1 MGFQVMLS
9 TFTEPGYCW
18 RRNFR
23 RQKCVSLRTLEGF
36 KFSTLKT
43 PVHLLDP
50 RTKFLIVM
58 AVLVPA
64 LLFANIYVMI
74 ALLLSQLP
82 LLLVGKVA
90 RRWALSLRAGVF
102 LSALIFVVNLFTGS
116 YLSAIA
122 LTLRFLVLLTSFS
135 LFFMTTSP
143 DDLGLALDKIGA
155 VRWLSR
161 RWLGY
166 PNALSFTFTTAV
178 RLVPT
183 LAVDAQTVVDAQRS
197 RGLELDKGNL
207 LKRGRDYIPNLIPLL
222 LIAIRRSLE
231 LAEALE
237 SRGFPGKEGRTS
249 LFQLKLRPADY
260 VIIVLCLFVIGVSFW
275 IFFHYKIP
283 VL

>member
-1 MGFQVMLS
+1 M
-9 TFTEPGYCW
+9 
-18 RRNFR
+18 
-23 RQKCVSLRTLEGF
+23 SLRTLEGF
-36 KFSTLKT
+36 KFSSLKT

-50 RTKFLIVM
+50 RTKFLLVIAVIV
-58 AVLVPA
+58 PS
-64 LLFANIYVMI
+64 LLFASIYVMV
-74 ALLLSQLP
+74 ALLLVQLP
-82 LLLVGKVA
+82 LLFVGRVA
-90 RRWALSLRAGVF
+90 KRWALSLRAGVF

-116 YLSAIA
+116 LFSAIA
-122 LTLRFLVLLTSFS
+122 LTLRFLVLLTAFS

-155 VRWLSR
+155 IRWLSR

-197 RGLELDKGNL
+197 RGLELDRGNL
-207 LKRGRDYIPNLIPLL
+207 LKRIRNYIPILIPLL

-237 SRGFPGKEGRTS
+237 SRGFPGKEGRIS
-249 LFQLKLRPADY
+249 LFQLKLKTADY
-260 VIIVLCLFVIGVSFW
+260 AILFSSLAAIVLSFTLFFL
-275 IFFHYKIP
+275 HYRIP

>member
-1 MGFQVMLS
+1 MII
-9 TFTEPGYCW
+9 
-18 RRNFR
+18 
-23 RQKCVSLRTLEGF
+23 
-36 KFSTLKT
+36 
-43 PVHLLDP
+43 LLA
-50 RTKFLIVM
+50 TQI
-58 AVLVPA
+58 
-64 LLFANIYVMI
+64 
-74 ALLLSQLP
+74 P
-82 LLLVGKVA
+82 LLLLGRVA
-90 RRWALSLRAGVF
+90 KRWALSLRAGIC
-102 LSALIFVVNLFTGS
+102 LSALIVIVNVFTGS
-116 YLSAIA
+116 LFSAVA
-122 LTLRFLVLLTSFS
+122 LTLRFLVLLTAFS

-143 DDLGLALDKIGA
+143 DDLGLALDRIGA

-207 LKRGRDYIPNLIPLL
+207 LRRVRNYIPILIPLL

-249 LFQLKLRPADY
+249 LFQLKFRRTDY
-260 VIIVLCLFVIGVSFW
+260 ALTGVCLGAIALSIW
-275 IFFHYKIP
+275 IFLHYKLP
-283 VL
+283 AF

>member
-1 MGFQVMLS
+1 MGCPVTSLM
-9 TFTEPGYCW
+9 FTEPDCCW

-23 RQKCVSLRTLEGF
+23 RRKSVSLRTLEGF
-36 KFSTLKT
+36 KFSSMKT

-50 RTKFLIVM
+50 RAKFLLVI
-58 AVLVPA
+58 AVLIPA
-64 LLFANIYVMI
+64 LLFASVWVMVI
-74 ALLLSQLP
+74 LLLSQLP
-82 LLLVGKVA
+82 LLFVGRVA

-102 LSALIFVVNLFTGS
+102 LSGLIFAVNFFTGS
-116 YLSAIA
+116 VFSAIA
-122 LTLRFLVLLTSFS
+122 LTLRFLVLLTAFS

-143 DDLGLALDKIGA
+143 DDLGLALDRIGA

-161 RWLGY
+161 KWLGY

-183 LAVDAQTVVDAQRS
+183 LAVDAQTVMDAQRS

-207 LKRGRDYIPNLIPLL
+207 LRRIRNYIPILIPLL

-249 LFQLKLRPADY
+249 LFQLKLKRGDY
-260 VIIVLCLFVIGVSFW
+260 AIIGISVGAIAASIW
-275 IFFHYKIP
+275 IFLHYKVP
-283 VL
+283 VF

>member
-1 MGFQVMLS
+1 
-9 TFTEPGYCW
+9 
-18 RRNFR
+18 
-23 RQKCVSLRTLEGF
+23 
-36 KFSTLKT
+36 
-43 PVHLLDP
+43 
-50 RTKFLIVM
+50 
-58 AVLVPA
+58 
-64 LLFANIYVMI
+64 
-74 ALLLSQLP
+74 
-82 LLLVGKVA
+82 
-90 RRWALSLRAGVF
+90 
-102 LSALIFVVNLFTGS
+102 
-116 YLSAIA
+116 A
-122 LTLRFLVLLTSFS
+122 LTLRFLVLLTAFS

-143 DDLGLALDKIGA
+143 DDLGLALDRIGA

-207 LKRGRDYIPNLIPLL
+207 LRRVRNYVPILIPLL

-249 LFQLKLRPADY
+249 LFQLKFRRTDY
-260 VIIVLCLFVIGVSFW
+260 VFIAVCLGSIGLSIW
-275 IFFHYKIP
+275 IFLYYKLP
-283 VL
+283 VF